1 MRLEP
6 PNNSTILES
15 MNLENAVAA
24 LSALAHETRLS
35 VFRLLVGA
43 GPSGASASAIAAKLG
58 VAPTALS
65 FHLSHLSAA
74 GLVTSR
80 REGRW
85 TYYAAD
91 FTRMRAL
98 IDYLLEDCCRGALA
112 AEAPRAAKPKKKN

>member
-1 MRLEP
+1 
-6 PNNSTILES
+6 
-15 MNLENAVAA
+15 MNADSAIAA
-24 LSALAHETRLS
+24 FAALAHTTRLG

-43 GPSGASASAIAAKLG
+43 GPNGASASAIAEKLA

-65 FHLSHLSAA
+65 FHLNQLSAA

-80 REGRW
+80 RDGRW

-112 AEAPRAAKPKKKN
+112 ADEPRAAKRPKKN